1 MPPPFT
7 MVGQVMFSVALA
19 IIMVVGVVGNI
30 LIAVIFTW
38 GQDMRQ
44 MQRSTRLLITH
55 LAIADMILAFGIL
68 VHLLNLN
75 KVNVNSIDAICQ
87 YSGFSCN
94 GLVITSIWLITI
106 IAINR
111 YSLIV
116 KRGFGF
122 KDRSTFIWLAVAW
135 VLPAGVGIGPVLGW
149 SRYIARPRHLIC
161 QLQSLEPQS
170 FAVVYLLAFIAPVPF
185 LTFCTI
191 SILNLLRK
199 QNKVLHGMQTEEPG
213 PSHRQNINSNRQTLM
228 LLVVIVGF
236 VICYLPINIL
246 KIIRNR
252 TNMSKIPS
260 YVDALLLL
268 LCLSNH
274 AINPIIYGIMNTK
287 FRQTLIRMISTATSL
302 TCGEVAFLADCVLVG
317 SSFCDCDCVAAMTSL
332 AAFLQTTGPFGKREV
347 EQSGFAYAIL
357 LRNFST
363 YQSTKDG
370 PSCLCPHV
378 QINQFDVER
387 SCWC

>member
-1 MPPPFT
+1 MLPQFT
-7 MVGQVMFSVALA
+7 LVGKVLFSVVLA
-19 IIMVVGVVGNI
+19 IILVIGVVGNI

-44 MQRSTRLLITH
+44 MHRSTRLLITH

-199 QNKVLHGMQTEEPG
+199 QNKVLHGMQAEEPR
-213 PSHRQNINSNRQTLM
+213 PSRRQNINSNRRTVM
-228 LLVVIVGF
+228 LLVVIAGF

-246 KIIRNR
+246 KIIRKK
-252 TNMSKIPS
+252 TMSKIPS
-260 YVDALLLL
+260 YVDALSML

-287 FRQTLIRMISTATSL
+287 FRQALIRMMPT
-302 TCGEVAFLADCVLVG
+302 
-317 SSFCDCDCVAAMTSL
+317 
-332 AAFLQTTGPFGKREV
+332 
-347 EQSGFAYAIL
+347 AIL
-357 LRNFST
+357 LACGKRVTST
-363 YQSTKDG
+363 EDSAMESQEG
-370 PSCLCPHV
+370 HEG
-378 QINQFDVER
+378 N
-387 SCWC
+387 